1 MRTSLWFL
9 AKMAS
14 QAVFAVGDIVT
25 CRGKTCLLT
34 EIRNQLGFNRYFLTN
49 LDTGENLTGF
59 GYELGKC
66 EIQAVGLEDEMD
78 EELTV
83 AVDEQATDA
92 DADADAMVEN
102 EDDDERWA
110 DLTNDDIDRLAEN
123 RHSKHTAT
131 QTKWAVQVFR
141 GEWLYCG
148 SIVCIGITC

>member
-1 MRTSLWFL
+1 MIHISL
-9 AKMAS
+9 
-14 QAVFAVGDIVT
+14 
-25 CRGKTCLLT
+25 
-34 EIRNQLGFNRYFLTN
+34 RYNVQILTN
-49 LDTGENLTGF
+49 LDTGENLAGF
-59 GYELGKC
+59 RYELEKC
-66 EIQAVGLEDEMD
+66 EILAVGLEDEMI